1 MKTQSPGYAFLVYHL
16 PAIAYAG
23 LIIGLSS
30 LTNVRLP
37 KTELIALD
45 KVIHFCEYAFFGVLA
60 FRSASRWHRSV
71 RLDDAAFLAIAS
83 ITVYAFGDEF
93 YQSFV
98 PGRQADMA
106 DFFTDVAGAV
116 VGVLVMLMLA
126 RRSERIIG

>member
-1 MKTQSPGYAFLVYHL
+1 MNKPRPGHTILVYHL

-23 LIIGLSS
+23 LIIALSS

-37 KTELIALD
+37 KTQIIALD

-60 FRSASRWHRSV
+60 FRSASRWHNSV
-71 RLDDAAFLAIAS
+71 RRDDAAFLAIAC
-83 ITVYAFGDEF
+83 ITLYAFGDEF

-106 DFFTDVAGAV
+106 DFYTDVVGSV
-116 VGVLVMLMLA
+116 VGVVIMWALA
-126 RRSERIIG
+126 RRSERVIG

>member
-1 MKTQSPGYAFLVYHL
+1 MKKQSPGYAFLVFHL

-37 KTELIALD
+37 KTEFVALD
-45 KVIHFCEYAFFGVLA
+45 KVIHFCEYAFFGILA
-60 FRSASRWHRSV
+60 FRSASRWHCAIKRE
-71 RLDDAAFLAIAS
+71 DAAFLAIAC
-83 ITVYAFGDEF
+83 ITLYAFGDEF

-106 DFFTDVAGAV
+106 DFYTDVAGSVAGV
-116 VGVLVMLMLA
+116 VVMWVLA
-126 RRSERIIG
+126 KRSERIIG